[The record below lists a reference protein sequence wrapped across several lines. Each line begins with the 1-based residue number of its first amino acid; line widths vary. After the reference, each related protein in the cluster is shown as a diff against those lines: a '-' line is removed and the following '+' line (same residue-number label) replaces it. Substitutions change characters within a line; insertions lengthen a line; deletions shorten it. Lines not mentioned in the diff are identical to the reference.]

1 MLNAVGMYRVY
12 NLPATSYG
20 SPIFLQEIDND
31 DESDISSDEEGEEG
45 EDGGEAFLASCSHI
59 VSQLAKMWPA
69 TQACCVHLQRK
80 AAPQEASRAGRRRRA
95 GKLCRSWA

>member
-1 MLNAVGMYRVY
+1 MLYVIRLNSGY

-20 SPIFLQEIDND
+20 STISLQEIDND

-59 VSQLAKMWPA
+59 FSQLAKIYPA
-69 TQACCVHLQRK
+69 TQACCSHLQRK
-80 AAPQEASRAGRRRRA
+80 AAPQEASKAGRRRRA